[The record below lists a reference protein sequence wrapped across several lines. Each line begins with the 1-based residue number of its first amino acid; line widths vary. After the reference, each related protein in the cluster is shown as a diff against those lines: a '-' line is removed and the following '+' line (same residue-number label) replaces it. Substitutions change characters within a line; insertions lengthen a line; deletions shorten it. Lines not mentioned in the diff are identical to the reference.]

1 MKEYIAEWAVEIVN
15 DSIGNK
21 RAVKETAKK
30 FGISNLIV
38 YMVAIK

>member
-1 MKEYIAEWAVEIVN
+1 MKEYIAEWAVEIDN
-15 DSIGNK
+15 YSIGNK

-38 YMVAIK
+38 YMVVIK